1 MNPLSGVFGEAWR
14 TYRAHAGHLI
24 GIAFVIFLP
33 AAVLDYFATLTKAG
47 ILFLGTLILML
58 AMFLV
63 QAALTKSAQD
73 LRDGQADLSIGK
85 TVGAAVPVLLPVIV
99 VGLLAGFAISIGLDL
114 LIVPGLFLITI
125 WAVIIPV
132 VVIEQPPMLSA
143 FGRSRQ
149 LVRGRGWNV
158 FGTLVTAIIIL
169 ILVNLVLGFLLFA
182 LPLGLRNGVA
192 TVVSGSLVAPFI
204 VLVVTDVYYRLVAST
219 PPVRV

>member
-1 MNPLSGVFGEAWR
+1 
-14 TYRAHAGHLI
+14 
-24 GIAFVIFLP
+24 
-33 AAVLDYFATLTKAG
+33 
-47 ILFLGTLILML
+47 
-58 AMFLV
+58 MFLV

-73 LRDGQADLSIGK
+73 LRDGQADLSIGR

-99 VGLLAGFAISIGLDL
+99 VGLLAGLAISIGLDL

-192 TVVSGSLVAPFI
+192 TVVSGSVVTPFI

>member
-24 GIAFVIFLP
+24 GIAFFIFLP

-58 AMFLV
+58 ATFLV

-73 LRDGQADLSIGK
+73 LRDGRADLSIGG
-85 TVGAAVPVLLPVIV
+85 TLGAAVPVLLPVIV
-99 VGLLAGFAISIGLDL
+99 VGLLAGFAISVGLDL

>member
-1 MNPLSGVFGEAWR
+1 MNPLSGVLGEAWR

>member
-63 QAALTKSAQD
+63 QAALTRSAQD
-73 LRDGQADLSIGK
+73 LRDGRADLSIGR

>member
-1 MNPLSGVFGEAWR
+1 MNPLSGVLGEAWR

-63 QAALTKSAQD
+63 QAALTRSAQD

-149 LVRGRGWNV
+149 LVRGHGWNV

-169 ILVNLVLGFLLFA
+169 ILANLVLGFLLFA

-192 TVVSGSLVAPFI
+192 TVVSGSLVAPF
-204 VLVVTDVYYRLVAST
+204 VALVVTDVYYRLVAN
-219 PPVRV
+219 PVVLV